1 MFKMRQTS
9 WSLRP
14 ALPLLMLA
22 FFMLTVSPIDGK
34 TYDLRTARHKRAPK
48 ESIDRHHS
56 PQGTK
61 MLEKDSEELDARLG
75 DIFQTGNGT
84 GLVLFNDTSQ
94 SQHNEVMF
102 KVQRSPDGKLNVIF
116 NDFLIFQTTTAASP
130 THNQKNPKTQQN
142 SNERNDA
149 IIFPDDDY
157 YCNERREGKPYCTEV
172 PNYAELAGLDDISPE
187 SFEQFKSYFKD
198 DHLQPINVTQRMN
211 SEPLEEYLCPS
222 SSRLIHPKTAEAKGS
237 KWVTL
242 VQDANHQQGIV
253 VELCDE
259 EEKPCRYFDSL
270 PKSYQTR
277 CKQNY
282 VYRTVVV
289 VVDGKMRE
297 EQVKMPNCCKCA
309 VRNTLFS

>member
-84 GLVLFNDTSQ
+84 GLVLFN
-94 SQHNEVMF
+94 
-102 KVQRSPDGKLNVIF
+102 
-116 NDFLIFQTTTAASP
+116 TTTAASP

-149 IIFPDDDY
+149 IIFPDVDDY